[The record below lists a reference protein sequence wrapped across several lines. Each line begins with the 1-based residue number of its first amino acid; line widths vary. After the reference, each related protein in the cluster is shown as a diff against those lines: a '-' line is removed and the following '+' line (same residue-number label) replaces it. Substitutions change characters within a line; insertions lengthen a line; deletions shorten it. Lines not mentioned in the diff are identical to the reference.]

1 MRSLRTKTILWALL
15 PIALVLVVMA
25 VITLYSY
32 EQVMRNVVQEWE
44 TELAETLA
52 ARLSEGMNQYGWV
65 LQTVANED
73 DIRSMEPAR
82 LGPALQRAGDRLAVF
97 DAGVVAYD
105 SYGLAVWSTTTGVDR
120 LGTEFPLPTVV
131 DRLRSGRR
139 PAFSDVFEDS
149 VSGKDV
155 VLVAVRITR
164 TDGTFAGVL
173 AGMSEVKYPV
183 PGAIYA
189 QVAEL
194 QVGESGF
201 AYLVDG
207 NGRVIYHPYSAFMG
221 ARLTATE
228 PVIRALNGDA
238 GAILTEDLSGER
250 VISGFAPISDTGW
263 GLIIEERWDS
273 VIGPVRGYSSLLIVL
288 LVAAGVLSVTLV
300 GLSTGRI
307 LRPIRDL
314 TLGARRIAGGD
325 FDHAIT
331 AKTGDEIQVLAE
343 QFNSMAGALKESYTN
358 LEQKVEER
366 TRGERRR
373 ADQLRAIN
381 EVGRRISSILSL
393 DELLPFVVHSLHETF
408 DYYYVIILLPGPQSD
423 ELAVRA
429 SNTEPGMIPFESAPR
444 FKATEG
450 ITGWV
455 FQEGEPLL
463 VNDVTK
469 EPRYVL
475 YEGRP
480 DTGSEL
486 AVPIRVG
493 PDVLGVLDIES
504 VEPNAFD
511 EIDMFTVQT
520 LADQVAVAMENA
532 RLYQETRDMAVL
544 EERNRMAREI
554 HDTLAQG
561 FTGIVLQLEAAEQAL
576 NEDASLAQEH
586 LNRARS
592 LARENLNEARRS
604 VWALRPLA
612 LEQLPFETVLRQET
626 ESFTRDSGIKA
637 AVNISGESRTQP
649 HDVQS
654 TLLRIC
660 QEALTNIRKHAEATE
675 VAVHLAFEANTVR
688 LSIRDNGRGFDTE
701 TPVESGFGLISMRE
715 RVRLLGGTLM
725 VQSEIG
731 RGTLIEATLPL
742 SRR

>member
-1 MRSLRTKTILWALL
+1 MRSLRTKTILWASL
-15 PIALVLVVMA
+15 PIALVLIIMA
-25 VITLYSY
+25 VITLYAY
-32 EQVMRNVVQEWE
+32 EQVMRSVVQEWE

-52 ARLSEGMNQYGWV
+52 ARLSEGLNQHGWV

-73 DIRSMEPAR
+73 DIRSMEPAL
-82 LGPALQRAGDRLAVF
+82 LGPALQQAGSRLGVF

-105 SYGLAVWSTTTGVDR
+105 SYGLAVWSTTTGADR
-120 LGTEFPLPTVV
+120 PGTEFPLPTVV
-131 DRLRSGRR
+131 DRLRGGQH

-155 VLVAVRITR
+155 ILIAVRITR

-173 AGMSEVKYPV
+173 AGMSEVKYPA

-189 QVAEL
+189 QVTEL
-194 QVGESGF
+194 QVGESGY

-228 PVIRALNGDA
+228 PVTRALNGDA

-250 VISGFAPISDTGW
+250 VIAGFAPISGTGW

-325 FDHAIT
+325 FDHVIT
-331 AKTGDEIQVLAE
+331 AKTGDEIQLLAE

-408 DYYYVIILLPGPQSD
+408 DYYVIILLPVPQSD
-423 ELAVRA
+423 ELAIRA
-429 SNTEPGMIPFESAPR
+429 SNTEPGMIPVESTSR
-444 FKATEG
+444 FKVTEG

-455 FQEGEPLL
+455 FRHGEPLL
-463 VNDVTK
+463 VNDVST

-480 DTGSEL
+480 DTRSEL
-486 AVPIRVG
+486 AVPIKAG

-504 VEPNAFD
+504 AELNAFD
-511 EIDMFTVQT
+511 EIDVFTSQT

-576 NEDASLAQEH
+576 DEDAPLAQEH
-586 LNRARS
+586 LSRARS
-592 LARENLNEARRS
+592 LARESLNEARRS

-612 LEQLPFETVLRQET
+612 LEQLSLEAVLRQET
-626 ESFTRDSGIKA
+626 ESFTRDSGMKVTVSIA
-637 AVNISGESRTQP
+637 GESRTQP
-649 HDVQS
+649 PDIQS
-654 TLLRIC
+654 TLLRIS
-660 QEALTNIRKHAEATE
+660 QEALANIRKHAGATG
-675 VAVHLAFEANTVR
+675 VDVHLAFEEDTVR
-688 LSIRDNGRGFDTE
+688 FSVRDNGCGFDTE

-715 RVRLLGGTLM
+715 RVRLLGGTLT

>member
-15 PIALVLVVMA
+15 PIALVLVIVA

-82 LGPALQRAGDRLAVF
+82 LGPALQQAGNRLAVF

-120 LGTEFPLPTVV
+120 PGTEFPLPTVV
-131 DRLRSGRR
+131 DRLRRGQR

-149 VSGKDV
+149 ASGKDV

-173 AGMSEVKYPV
+173 AGMSEVKYPS

-189 QVAEL
+189 QVTEL

-228 PVIRALNGDA
+228 PVARALNGDA

-250 VISGFAPISDTGW
+250 VISGFAPISGTGW

-273 VIGPVRGYSSLLIVL
+273 VIGPVRGYSSLLIIL
-288 LVAAGVLSVTLV
+288 LVAAGVLSVILV

-314 TLGARRIAGGD
+314 TLGAQRIAGGD
-325 FDHAIT
+325 FDHVIT
-331 AKTGDEIQVLAE
+331 AKTGDEIQLLAE
-343 QFNSMAGALKESYTN
+343 QFNSMAGALNESYAN

-381 EVGRRISSILSL
+381 EVGRRISSILNL
-393 DELLPFVVHSLHETF
+393 DELLPLVVHSVRETF
-408 DYYYVIILLPGPQSD
+408 DYYVIILLPGPRSD

-429 SNTEPGMIPFESAPR
+429 SSTEPGMIPVESASIL
-444 FKATEG
+444 KTTEG

-455 FQEGEPLL
+455 FRHGEPLL
-463 VNDVTK
+463 INDVSK
-469 EPRYVL
+469 ESRFAL

-480 DTGSEL
+480 DTRSEL
-486 AVPIRVG
+486 AVPIKIG

-504 VEPNAFD
+504 AELNAFD
-511 EIDMFTVQT
+511 DIDVFTSQT

-576 NEDASLAQEH
+576 DDDVPLAQEH

-592 LARENLNEARRS
+592 LARESLNEARRS

-612 LEQLPFETVLRQET
+612 LEQLPIEVVLRRET
-626 ESFTRDSGIKA
+626 ESFTRDSGIKVA
-637 AVNISGESRTQP
+637 LSIAGESRTRSP
-649 HDVQS
+649 DIQS
-654 TLLRIC
+654 TLLRIS
-660 QEALTNIRKHAEATE
+660 QEALTNVRKHAGASE
-675 VAVHLAFEANTVR
+675 VYMHLAFEKNTVR
-688 LSIRDNGRGFDTE
+688 LSVRDNGRGFDTDA
-701 TPVESGFGLISMRE
+701 PAESGFGLISMRE
-715 RVRLLGGTLM
+715 RVRLLGGTLT

-731 RGTLIEATLPL
+731 RGTMIEATLPV